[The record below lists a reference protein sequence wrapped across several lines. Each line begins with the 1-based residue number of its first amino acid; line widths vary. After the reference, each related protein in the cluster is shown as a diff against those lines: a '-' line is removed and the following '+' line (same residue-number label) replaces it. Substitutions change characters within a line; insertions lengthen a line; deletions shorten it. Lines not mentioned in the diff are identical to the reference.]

1 MTMSQYKSL
10 AASIAADLDQIHSSW
25 GWLVALGIGLI
36 LLGAICVI
44 GEVTATFVTV
54 LAFGWLL
61 IVGAVLSLVQAFRVH
76 NWSGLFLY
84 LLSAVLRGVTGYLL
98 IRYPISGEMSLTLVL
113 ASLFIV
119 GGLFRAIGAG
129 ALQFP
134 QWGWA
139 AFSGIVSAALGIM
152 LLMQLQA
159 SSLWFIGLAIGIEFI
174 FDGASWIALGTALR
188 RVSEGGAFAKA

>member
-1 MTMSQYKSL
+1 MSQYKLL

-36 LLGAICVI
+36 LLGTICVI
-44 GEVTATFVTV
+44 GEATATFVTV

-61 IVGAVLSLVQAFRVH
+61 IGGAVLSLIQAFRAH

-84 LLSAVLRGVTGYLL
+84 LLSALLRGVAGYLL
-98 IRYPISGEMSLTLVL
+98 IRYPITGEMSLTLVL

-134 QWGWA
+134 QW
-139 AFSGIVSAALGIM
+139 
-152 LLMQLQA
+152 
-159 SSLWFIGLAIGIEFI
+159 
-174 FDGASWIALGTALR
+174 
-188 RVSEGGAFAKA
+188 

>member
-10 AASIAADLDQIHSSW
+10 ATSTAEGLDQIHSSR

-44 GEVTATFVTV
+44 GEVTATLVTV
-54 LAFGWLL
+54 LSFGWLL

-76 NWSGLFLY
+76 SWSGLLLY
-84 LLSAVLRGVTGYLL
+84 LLSALLRGVTGYLL
-98 IRYPISGEMSLTLVL
+98 IRYPITGEMSLTLVL

-139 AFSGIVSAALGIM
+139 AFSGIVSVALGIM
-152 LLMQLQA
+152 LLMQLPA

-188 RVSEGGAFAKA
+188 RVPGSSAFAKA

>member
-1 MTMSQYKSL
+1 MSQYKSL

-36 LLGAICVI
+36 LLGTICVI

-61 IVGAVLSLVQAFRVH
+61 IGGAVLSLIQAFRAH

-84 LLSAVLRGVTGYLL
+84 LLSALLRGVAGYLL
-98 IRYPISGEMSLTLVL
+98 IRYPITGEMSLTLVL

-139 AFSGIVSAALGIM
+139 AFSGIVSVALGIM
-152 LLMQLQA
+152 LLMQLPA
-159 SSLWFIGLAIGIEFI
+159 SSPWFIGLAIGIEFI
-174 FDGASWIALGTALR
+174 LDGASWIALGTALR
-188 RVSEGGAFAKA
+188 RVAGGSAFAKA

>member
-1 MTMSQYKSL
+1 MSQYKSL
-10 AASIAADLDQIHSSW
+10 AASTAAGLDQIHSSW
-25 GWLVALGIGLI
+25 GWPVALGIGLI

-44 GEVTATFVTV
+44 GEVTATVVTV

-139 AFSGIVSAALGIM
+139 AFSGLVSAALGIM